1 MKPVRIGV
9 VGPCAAGKTTLID
22 SLKSRSYQAKQIAQ
36 EHSYVPDMWRRLT
49 NPDFLVYLDA
59 SYQTTLERKKLEWSL
74 TEYQEQVKRLQNARE
89 HADFYLNTDM
99 LTPVEVLQ
107 AVLTFLT
114 DTEQSTSDQE

>member
-89 HADFYLNTDM
+89 NADFYLNTDM